1 MTEKTYIAPPWIKY
15 PTNPEQSSFWKS
27 GTGAE
32 YLIKFNENV
41 DDMDEYLKIFPK
53 APTFTEEI
61 KAADSLSNDTREY
74 MQSPSKP
81 IFMKLWSND
90 AKPKYVNDVNERKDI
105 VFLFDTL
112 FYDKSTHIH
121 IGNKTYDSA
130 SEIFELLESELKNE
144 SSKLWDELEYTA
156 LLNAVYYK
164 LSTDINFCN
173 ELIRTKNYIIVFKS
187 ENLELGVEE
196 NDDGTYV
203 GKNLLGIAV
212 MEIRDVLRDVYE
224 NYDKID
230 WEISGEPYSKE
241 HCSCGHVHTEYH

>member
-230 WEISGEPYSKE
+230 WELSGEPYSKE

>member
-203 GKNLLGIAV
+203 GKNLLGFAV